1 MHKDDNGIEGK
12 HELVTV
18 KERRQKMTERNSK
31 VDVGVNMPGV

>member
-1 MHKDDNGIEGK
+1 MRKADNGIGRK
-12 HELVTV
+12 HGLATV